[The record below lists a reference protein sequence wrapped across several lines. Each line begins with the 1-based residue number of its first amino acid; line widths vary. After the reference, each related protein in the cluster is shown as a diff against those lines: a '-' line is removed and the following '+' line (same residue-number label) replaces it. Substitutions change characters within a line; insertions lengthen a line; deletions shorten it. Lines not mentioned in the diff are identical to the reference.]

1 MSKVSDL
8 IPELQGRFPITVT
21 LENLTAEDFKRI
33 LTQPENAVTKQYEQ
47 LLATDNV
54 KLTFT
59 EDAIEA
65 IAENAFWMNENSENI
80 GARRLHTV
88 VELLLEDI
96 SFNATGDHPL
106 VEVVVDKKYVEDH
119 MASVM
124 SEQDVS
130 RYIL

>member
-1 MSKVSDL
+1 M
-8 IPELQGRFPITVT
+8 
-21 LENLTAEDFKRI
+21 
-33 LTQPENAVTKQYEQ
+33 TKQYEQ